1 MPTNSTNGGDPS
13 TRDPLRLIRGDPRL
27 DAVWRDALNGSSS
40 PEGRAALIH
49 HYRAEREKFLK
60 KETIRD
66 EK

>member
-1 MPTNSTNGGDPS
+1 MPNNSNNGGGASP
-13 TRDPLRLIRGDPRL
+13 RDPLRLIRGDPRL
-27 DAVWRDALNGSSS
+27 DAVWRDALTGSSS

-60 KETIRD
+60 KETTRD